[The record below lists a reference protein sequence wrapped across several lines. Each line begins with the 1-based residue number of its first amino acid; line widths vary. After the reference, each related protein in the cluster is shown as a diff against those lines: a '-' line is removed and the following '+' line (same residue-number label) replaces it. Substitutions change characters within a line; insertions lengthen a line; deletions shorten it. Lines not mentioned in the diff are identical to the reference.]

1 MIGGLESSWLWLIG
15 GVVLLIAE
23 VIAPGFFLMFIGA
36 AAIITGIAAL
46 VLPIGLA
53 LQLALFAVM
62 AIVIA
67 RYGGRRAYA
76 SRYDL
81 STDPLL
87 NDRVGRLLGRV
98 VVVVDAVDSKGG
110 RVRVGDNSRS
120 RLHVGHAVTDDDRP
134 DRNAAIEVA
143 REIEISDGPRVET
156 TRIGLQLRD
165 NLHRADL
172 GCTRNRSRG
181 KT

>member
-110 RVRVGDNSRS
+110 RVRVGDSEWSARGGPAAPGERVRIVDVEGNC
-120 RLHVGHAVTDDDRP
+120 LQVEPEHVLP
-134 DRNAAIEVA
+134 
-143 REIEISDGPRVET
+143 P
-156 TRIGLQLRD
+156 
-165 NLHRADL
+165 
-172 GCTRNRSRG
+172 
-181 KT
+181 K